1 MEFMKQPNKDFDN
14 YTNWEVAIRVWN
26 ISNPS
31 ELVKLDTNLKMLL
44 YKSPRYDKK

>member
-31 ELVKLDTNLKMLL
+31 ESVKLDTNLKMSL
-44 YKSPRYDKK
+44 YKSPRYNKK